1 MLQSCKVK
9 LCAPFIKGKS
19 LDNIQLTAILA
30 REIAPSQGVNPIEW
44 LLLTTL
50 DVETTEE
57 AFEKV
62 RWYSYRWRIERFHY
76 ILKSGCKIE
85 ELQLET
91 GDRLKD
97 AIALYS
103 FLAWRLAWITYQAR
117 ETPNLPCTLI
127 LRDHEWKAL
136 YCQVYGTNRLP
147 EKPPSLKKA
156 VLLIALLGGFLNR
169 KSDALPVLKYYGGV
183 FVNLIVSLKP
193 IYILVLVVPAVKL
206 WVMHR
211 VLTRGGLAA
220 DANHKDV
227 CKFLET

>member
-1 MLQSCKVK
+1 M
-9 LCAPFIKGKS
+9 
-19 LDNIQLTAILA
+19 N
-30 REIAPSQGVNPIEW
+30 RH
-44 LLLTTL
+44 LTTL

-91 GDRLKD
+91 GDRLKN

-169 KSDALPVLKYYGGV
+169 KSDGAPGVKVL
-183 FVNLIVSLKP
+183 
-193 IYILVLVVPAVKL
+193 
-206 WVMHR
+206 W
-211 VLTRGGLAA
+211 RGFRELNSISKTYLYLSSCHASRKIMGNA
-220 DANHKDV
+220 
-227 CKFLET
+227 